1 MVEMYERQQRALAKA
16 KQVLLDAEMARSQ
29 GRVERILNKLSSGE
43 IEVLKDRDFAEN
55 LGPYVHQMYLEGR
68 RPEVI
73 SLLARFSDYIVENNL
88 QIRENSVS
96 VLTKCSTSLCDSNDL
111 EILCALF
118 SQFVRWIEFETEYIR
133 VFGIA
138 CSQAHKLTLRLL
150 GDEKYWQEALKLT
163 AVLHDIG
170 CGRLEKN
177 ADILGTVVKLQ
188 ESLAAKDTLEQLVS
202 RYLTDSTEN
211 RRVAARILTTLGRR
225 SIIYLVNQLMH
236 SKDKNVRLQ
245 LVRLIPGAG
254 APVVPV
260 LRTCLEKKPP
270 WFVVRNII
278 FILSELNDD
287 SFYPTVEPYL
297 SHRDIRVQQQA
308 LSCITKISGDNQQDR
323 LIAALKSVHE
333 ELKIKL
339 VMQLGQAG
347 DDQNLIRA
355 FVELLRL
362 RWTFLEEWSADL
374 IVKLC
379 VALKS
384 SPKKEVIE
392 VLNEI
397 IEERKERSG
406 QADPVTIAVRETL
419 IVVEPKYRH
428 SAQAEFEIGKGGYEI
443 IQSSMQKIEQS
454 VEAYLAQGDLEKA
467 GKKLYSNAVN
477 AARNKDFI
485 TADKLRDR
493 LLEINP
499 LALTEVI
506 RLGEIIEEEKSST
519 VNNHHIEVWSG
530 LYEKMS
536 TEEFNALY
544 YAMRQESYSPDQ
556 VIVRAG
562 ENDPSLYFVNS
573 GAVTL
578 SCQCDNKEIFLKR
591 LLPGEVIG
599 VGPFFSVSVWTVTM
613 TAQAAAQIHVLPRHK
628 FQELKKGHPNVEK
641 KLEDFCKACDTVPEL
656 LRMSG
661 SDRREFP
668 RYSITVMV
676 RNILLDPYGN
686 AGKRTFGGEMIDIS
700 RGGLCFSIKISSTN
714 NARLLLGRQIV
725 TEITLGDGHILKCF
739 GVIVGVKFH
748 EQDKQEFSVHVKFY
762 RDLEQMD
769 FKQVINL
776 EI

>member
-1 MVEMYERQQRALAKA
+1 M
-16 KQVLLDAEMARSQ
+16 
-29 GRVERILNKLSSGE
+29 
-43 IEVLKDRDFAEN
+43 
-55 LGPYVHQMYLEGR
+55 
-68 RPEVI
+68 
-73 SLLARFSDYIVENNL
+73 
-88 QIRENSVS
+88 
-96 VLTKCSTSLCDSNDL
+96 
-111 EILCALF
+111 
-118 SQFVRWIEFETEYIR
+118 
-133 VFGIA
+133 
-138 CSQAHKLTLRLL
+138 
-150 GDEKYWQEALKLT
+150 
-163 AVLHDIG
+163 
-170 CGRLEKN
+170 
-177 ADILGTVVKLQ
+177 Q
-188 ESLAAKDTLEQLVS
+188 ESIAARDTLEQLVK
-202 RYLTDSTEN
+202 RYLTDTTEN
-211 RRVAARILTTLGRR
+211 RRIAARILTTLGRR
-225 SIIYLVNQLMH
+225 STIYLVNQLMH

-254 APVVPV
+254 APVVPI

-270 WFVVRNII
+270 WFVVRNVI

-287 SFYPTVEPYL
+287 SFYPIVEPYL
-297 SHRDIRVQQQA
+297 SHKDIRVQQQA
-308 LSCITKISGDNQQDR
+308 LSCITKISGDNLQVR
-323 LIAALKSVHE
+323 LLAALKSVHE

-347 DDQNLIRA
+347 ADRNLIGA

-362 RWTFLEEWSADL
+362 RWTFMEEFSSDL

-379 VALKS
+379 LALKS
-384 SPKKEVIE
+384 SPKKEVVEI
-392 VLNEI
+392 LNEI
-397 IEERKERSG
+397 IEERKDRFD
-406 QADPVTIAVRETL
+406 QADPALIAAQQTL
-419 IVVEPKYRH
+419 TVVEPKYRH
-428 SAQAEFEIGKGGYEI
+428 SAQAEFEIGRGGYEI
-443 IQSSMQKIEQS
+443 IQSSMEKIEQS
-454 VEAYLAQGDLEKA
+454 VETYIARGDLEKA
-467 GKKLYSNAVN
+467 GSKLYSNAVK
-477 AARNKDFI
+477 AARNKDFS
-485 TADKLRDR
+485 TAEKLRDR

-519 VNNHHIEVWSG
+519 VNNHHIVIWSG

-544 YAMRQESYSPDQ
+544 YAMRQESYSSDQ

-578 SCQCDNKEIFLKR
+578 SCQCASKEIFLKR
-591 LLPGEVIG
+591 LQPGEVIG

-613 TAQAAAQIHVLPRHK
+613 TAQAASQIHVLPRQK
-628 FQELKKGHPNVEK
+628 FQELKKGHPTIEK
-641 KLEDFCKACDTVPEL
+641 KLEDFCKAYDTVPEL

-668 RYSITVMV
+668 RYSITVTV

-686 AGKRTFGGEMIDIS
+686 AGKRAFGGEMIDIS
-700 RGGLCFSIKISSTN
+700 RGGLCFSIKISSTS

-725 TEITLGDGHILKCF
+725 TEITLGDGNILKCF

-748 EQDKQEFSVHVKFY
+748 EHEKQEFSVHVKFY
-762 RDLEQMD
+762 RDLDQMD

>member
-16 KQVLLDAEMARSQ
+16 KQVLLDAETARSQ
-29 GRVERILNKLSSGE
+29 GRVEGILKKLTSGE
-43 IEVLKDRDFAEN
+43 IDVLKDRDFAEK
-55 LGPYVHQMYLEGR
+55 LGPYIHQMYLEGR

-73 SLLARFSDYIVENNL
+73 SLLARFADYIVENDL

-96 VLTKCSTSLCDSNDL
+96 VLTKFSTSLSDSNDL
-111 EILCALF
+111 EIFCALF
-118 SQFVRWIEFETEYIR
+118 SRFVRWIEFETEYIR
-133 VFGIA
+133 VFGVA
-138 CSQAHKLTLRLL
+138 CSQIHNLTLRLL

-163 AVLHDIG
+163 TVLHEIG
-170 CGRLEKN
+170 CGGLEKN
-177 ADILGTVVKLQ
+177 ADIQGTIVKLQ
-188 ESLAAKDTLEQLVS
+188 ESLAARDTLEQLVKS
-202 RYLTDSTEN
+202 YLTDSTEN

-236 SKDKNVRLQ
+236 SNDKNVRLQ

-254 APVVPV
+254 APVVPI

-287 SFYPTVEPYL
+287 SFYPIVEPYL
-297 SHRDIRVQQQA
+297 SHSDIRVQQQA
-308 LSCITKISGDNQQDR
+308 LSCITKISGDNLQER
-323 LIAALKSVHE
+323 LLAALKSVHE

-339 VMQLGQAG
+339 VMQLGKAG
-347 DDQNLIRA
+347 DEQNLIKA
-355 FVELLRL
+355 FVELLGL
-362 RWTFLEEWSADL
+362 RWTFMEEWSADL

-384 SPKKEVIE
+384 SPKKEVVEI
-392 VLNEI
+392 LKEI
-397 IEERKERSG
+397 IEERKDRFDH
-406 QADPVTIAVRETL
+406 ADPVMIAVREALT
-419 IVVEPKYRH
+419 VVEPKYRH
-428 SAQAEFEIGKGGYEI
+428 SAQAEFEIGREGYEI

-454 VEAYLAQGDLEKA
+454 VEAYIARGELEKA
-467 GKKLYSNAVN
+467 GGKLYSNAVN

-519 VNNHHIEVWSG
+519 LNNHHIVVWSG

-544 YAMRQESYSPDQ
+544 YAMRQESYASEQ
-556 VIVRAG
+556 VIVQAG

-578 SCQCDNKEIFLKR
+578 SCQCGNKETFLKR
-591 LLPGEVIG
+591 LQPGEVIG

-613 TAQAAAQIHVLPRHK
+613 TAQAASQIHVLSRQK
-628 FQELKKGHPNVEK
+628 FQELKKGHPGIEK

-656 LRMSG
+656 LKMSG
-661 SDRREFP
+661 ADRREFP

-686 AGKRTFGGEMIDIS
+686 TGKRAFGGEMIDIS

-725 TEITLGDGHILKCF
+725 TEITLGDGNILKCF

-748 EQDKQEFSVHVKFY
+748 ENDKQEFSVHVKFY